1 MGQYEIIDNLCE
13 VVTLL
18 TEIVKKQEEVIAQS
32 AISLEVKKELD
43 VMRAN
48 ADERL
53 DVIEYKLR
61 KFR

>member
-1 MGQYEIIDNLCE
+1 MGQYEIVDNLCE

-32 AISLEVKKELD
+32 DISLEVKKELD

-53 DVIEYKLR
+53 DVIEHKLR

>member
-1 MGQYEIIDNLCE
+1 MGQYEIVDNLCE

-32 AISLEVKKELD
+32 DISLEVKKELD
-43 VMRAN
+43 VMRAI

-53 DVIEYKLR
+53 DVIEHKLR

>member
-1 MGQYEIIDNLCE
+1 MGQYEIVDNLCE

-32 AISLEVKKELD
+32 DISLEVKKELD
-43 VMRAN
+43 VIRAN